1 MCAERSLGHA
11 VSRSRAWRQRGLS
24 LVELMV
30 GIVISLLVALSAA
43 GSAMMFSASQRAGIG
58 AGGGSLTAGHALGAI
73 KADAALAG
81 LGFFAGTTPLCNT
94 LNLSVGSTPHRNGA
108 AFGPATITRDGDN
121 DILDIMYAS
130 TVEAGTS
137 VVTAEPSNGTDVQLM
152 ALLPVAAN
160 QTVLLAPPN
169 GGGLCLV
176 RSVTA
181 VTAATNNSWQTLA
194 FGSTGSH
201 NGATFSS
208 AAQFGRLSR
217 AALIGAVQWNRYR
230 VTNGNLVLERPLA
243 GTTAVLVRN
252 VEAFRVQYGV
262 TSGAAATALDSWTDA
277 TGGFATMTV
286 ANQTRIR
293 ALRVGVM
300 VRSSQREKT
309 DDAGNCVATATAPQ
323 LFGSAPSTLTGTD
336 TGWRCFRFRTSVA
349 MLPLRNFF

>member
-1 MCAERSLGHA
+1 MCAERASVKGA
-11 VSRSRAWRQRGLS
+11 GRSRAARQRGLS

-58 AGGGSLTAGHALGAI
+58 AGGGSVSAGHALGAI

-94 LNLSVGSTPHRNGA
+94 LNLSVGTTVHRNGV

-137 VVTAEPSNGTDVQLM
+137 VVTAEPSNGSDVQLM
-152 ALLPVAAN
+152 ALLPVAVDQA
-160 QTVLLAPPN
+160 VLLAPPG
-169 GGGLCLV
+169 GGGLCVV

-181 VTAATNNSWQTLA
+181 ITAATNTTWQTLA
-194 FGSTGSH
+194 FASTGNH
-201 NGATFSS
+201 NGASFSN

-217 AALIGAVQWNRYR
+217 ASLIGAVQWNRYR

-243 GTTAVLVRN
+243 GTSAVLVRN

-262 TSGAAATALDSWTDA
+262 TSGATATALDSWTDA

-286 ANQTRIR
+286 ANQARIR

-300 VRSSQREKT
+300 VRSAQREKT
-309 DDAGNCVATATAPQ
+309 DNAGNCTATDTAPQ
-323 LFGSAPSTLTGTD
+323 LFGSAPSTLTGAD